1 VGGKIKMHIV
11 VISGRSGS
19 GKTIALHALEDL
31 GFYCID
37 NLPISLFPH
46 LYNELSTVYPKIAVS
61 IDSRNLPKDL
71 FNFKT
76 ILSEYKKSGSSI
88 YIIYL
93 DADEKTLMKRY
104 SETRRKHP
112 LTDSNT
118 SLIEAIRKE
127 QQLLSTI
134 ADLSKFNLDTTNL
147 SQHQLHQLVRDRVSI
162 HKGGK
167 MQLLLQSFGFK
178 HGLPPDSDY
187 IFDVRCLNNPYW
199 ETGLRSLTGKDPA
212 VQEFLANNSEA
223 QQMCIDIASF
233 IRSWL
238 PKFEQDHRSYM
249 CISIG
254 CTGGNHRSVYL
265 VESLNTILSNTIADI
280 QVRHRELGI

>member
-1 VGGKIKMHIV
+1 MHIV

-46 LYNELSTVYPKIAVS
+46 LYQELSSAYPKIAVS
-61 IDSRNLPKDL
+61 LDSRNLPKDL

-76 ILSEYKKSGSSI
+76 ILADYKKSGSSI
-88 YIIYL
+88 NIVYL
-93 DADEKTLMKRY
+93 DADEKVLMKRY

-134 ADLSKFNLDTTNL
+134 ADLSTLTLDTSNL
-147 SQHQLHQLVRDRVSI
+147 SQHQLHQMVRDKISVQ
-162 HKGGK
+162 KGSK

-199 ETGLRSLTGKDPA
+199 QTGLRSLTGKDPA
-212 VQEFLANNSEA
+212 VQEFLVNNSEA
-223 QQMCIDIASF
+223 SQMCHDIAGF
-233 IRSWL
+233 INKWL

-254 CTGGNHRSVYL
+254 CTGGNHRSVYI
-265 VESLNTILSNTIADI
+265 VEALSKMLSSNIADI
-280 QVRHRELGI
+280 QVRHRELGN